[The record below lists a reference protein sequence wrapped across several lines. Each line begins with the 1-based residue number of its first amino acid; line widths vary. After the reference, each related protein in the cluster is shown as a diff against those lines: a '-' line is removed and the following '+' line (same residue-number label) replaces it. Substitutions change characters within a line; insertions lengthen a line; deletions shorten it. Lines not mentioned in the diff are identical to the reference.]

1 MNRPI
6 EPTIPIVTD
15 VTIDDGSPEGA
26 LRDADTGRPGALR
39 RTPGGARRRALH
51 GLAALAAAPLV
62 VPGRAH
68 AQDARP
74 IRFVIG
80 FPPGG
85 GIDSVMRVLAPK
97 LAELLKQP
105 AVVDNRPGA
114 NGLLAMEAVAKS
126 PADGQTFFVGT
137 SGNLAMTGAF
147 YPNAPVR
154 IERDFVPVAQVA
166 SLPFLLVSHPSV
178 PATNVAELVAY
189 AKARPGQLNYSSSGN
204 GSTLHLAGELF
215 NEMAG
220 IRATHVAYK
229 GSAPSIADLVGGH
242 VQWAFDAPSLTMPH
256 VKAGRLRA
264 LGHTAPAR
272 LASLPDIAPIA
283 ETLPGYEVVN
293 WYGVVAPAGT
303 PPEVVRRMA
312 DAIARA
318 MADADVR
325 GRIAALGIDPVTTTP
340 DEFRRFMD
348 AETAKWT
355 QVIRKGN
362 ISAN

>member
-1 MNRPI
+1 MKRG
-6 EPTIPIVTD
+6 TIVTD
-15 VTIDDGSPEGA
+15 VTTTMAETAATTATTATTGA
-26 LRDADTGRPGALR
+26 ATPPSRP
-39 RTPGGARRRALH
+39 PRRAMLH
-51 GLAALAAAPLV
+51 GLAALAASPLAARTAV
-62 VPGRAH
+62 
-68 AQDARP
+68 AQDSRP

-126 PADGQTFFVGT
+126 PADGSTFFVGT
-137 SGNLAMTGAF
+137 SGNLAMTSAF
-147 YPNAPVR
+147 YPNASVR

-178 PATNVAELVAY
+178 PATTVAELVAW

-220 IRATHVAYK
+220 IKATHVGYK

-242 VQWAFDAPSLTMPH
+242 VQWAFDAPSLTLPH

-264 LGHTAPAR
+264 LGHTASTR
-272 LASLPDIAPIA
+272 LASLADIAPIA
-283 ETLPGYEVVN
+283 ETLPGYEVLN

-303 PPEVVRRMA
+303 SADVVRRMA
-312 DAIARA
+312 DTITRA
-318 MADADVR
+318 LADADVR
-325 GRIAALGIDPVTTTP
+325 ARIAALGIDPVTTTP
-340 DEFRRFMD
+340 EVFRGFMES
-348 AETAKWT
+348 ETTKWT

>member
-1 MNRPI
+1 MTR
-6 EPTIPIVTD
+6 TTVTD
-15 VTIDDGSPEGA
+15 VTISAATRDGGV
-26 LRDADTGRPGALR
+26 DADASMPAQAAGAGRAVAPR
-39 RTPGGARRRALH
+39 RGVLH
-51 GLAALAAAPLV
+51 GLAALAASPFAA
-62 VPGRAH
+62 RSAA
-68 AQDARP
+68 AQEARP

-85 GIDSVMRVLAPK
+85 GIDSVTRLLGPK

-105 AVVDNRPGA
+105 VVVDNRPGA

-126 PADGQTFFVGT
+126 PADGQTVFVGT

-154 IERDFVPVAQVA
+154 IERDFVPVAQIA

-178 PATNVAELVAY
+178 PASNVAELIAH
-189 AKARPGQLNYSSSGN
+189 AKTRPGQLNYSSSGN

-215 NEMAG
+215 NDMAG
-220 IRATHVAYK
+220 IRATHIGYK

-242 VQWAFDAPSLTMPH
+242 VQWAFDAPSLTLPH

-264 LGHTAPAR
+264 LGHTASTR

-283 ETLPGYEVVN
+283 ETLPGYEVLN

-303 PPEVVRRMA
+303 PAEVVKRLA

-318 MADADVR
+318 MTDADLR
-325 GRIAALGIDPVTTTP
+325 ARIAALGIDPVATTP
-340 DEFRRFMD
+340 DAFRAFME